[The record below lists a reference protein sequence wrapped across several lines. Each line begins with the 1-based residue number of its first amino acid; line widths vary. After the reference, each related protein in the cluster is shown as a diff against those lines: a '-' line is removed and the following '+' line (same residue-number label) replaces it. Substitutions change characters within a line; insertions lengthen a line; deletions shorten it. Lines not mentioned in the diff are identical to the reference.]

1 MSRQG
6 GCDTILVFLRIQFKF
21 HSYYSK
27 EIKEFMLKIWGRA
40 NSVNVQKA
48 VWAAVET
55 GVVFERVDAG
65 MAFGKNNDDWYLLVE
80 SEW

>member
-1 MSRQG
+1 
-6 GCDTILVFLRIQFKF
+6 
-21 HSYYSK
+21 
-27 EIKEFMLKIWGRA
+27 MLKIWGRA